1 MKYGKA
7 ILNELLTSYENSGN
21 FSGSTGKKVFL
32 KRSVKL
38 PDCESPDYE
47 ELLSELRT
55 LQSRGLIDF
64 KWEIPGHVAG
74 RIWLVLENVEQAYA
88 FVCRENKHQALGRV
102 KAAILKAEKTICDG
116 WIRCFLDETL
126 AEIEMHKL
134 TGIWSK
140 DQLFIRDLLNALELI
155 YTLNGQSITMRLA
168 SIRLYA
174 DSKRFEKDIMKPVI
188 SIAKRYDPV
197 ISETDIEKLSERE
210 ILAHLGIIK
219 MPEIFEFCGNLKIDF
234 ADGSVDFSP
243 IKSGACISSDCLN
256 EISHIELRNVRHV
269 IFIENK
275 TNYSEYCLNSRDENE
290 LVIYHGGLYSHCRG
304 KFFELISRAISSE
317 NVYYWGD
324 IDMGGFNMFVR
335 LKNNIFPTLEPL
347 NMDSAS
353 FEKYRVRGLARSDD
367 YIQKLLKLKENQQ
380 YQDFYDVI
388 DLIAKHGV
396 TVEQEIFID
405 NWDKVKGMANNL
417 LESTAANAE
426 SV

>member
-21 FSGSTGKKVFL
+21 FSGNAGKKVFL
-32 KRSVKL
+32 KRSFKL
-38 PDCESPDYE
+38 PDYESPDYE

-74 RIWLVLENVEQAYA
+74 RIWLVLKNVEQAYA
-88 FVCRENKHQALGRV
+88 FVCRENKHQALERV
-102 KAAILKAEKTICDG
+102 KAAISKAEQTVRDG
-116 WIRCFLDETL
+116 WIRSFLDDAL
-126 AEIEMHKL
+126 ADIEMHKL

-140 DQLFIRDLLNALELI
+140 EQQFISDLLSALELI

-168 SIRLYA
+168 SVRLYA

-188 SIAKRYDPV
+188 SIAKKYDPV

-210 ILAHLGIIK
+210 ILSHLGIIK
-219 MPEIFEFCGNLKIDF
+219 MPEIFEFCGNMMMCF
-234 ADGSVDFSP
+234 TDGSVDFSP
-243 IKSGACISSDCLN
+243 IKNGACISSDCLN
-256 EISHIELRNVRHV
+256 EISNIELRNVRRV

-275 TNYSEYCLNSRDENE
+275 TNYSEYCLNSRNEDE

-304 KFFELISRAISSE
+304 KFFELISRAISYE
-317 NVYYWGD
+317 KVYYWGD

-347 NMDSAS
+347 NMDAVC
-353 FEKYRVRGLARSDD
+353 FEKYRAQGLARSDN
-367 YIQKLLKLKENQQ
+367 YIQKLLKLKEKPQ
-380 YQDFYDVI
+380 YQVFYDVI

-405 NWDKVKGMANNL
+405 NWDRVKNDQQ
-417 LESTAANAE
+417 SI
-426 SV
+426 

>member
-1 MKYGKA
+1 MEKGNGNAAMKYGKS
-7 ILNELLTSYENSGN
+7 IVNELLISYENSAN
-21 FSGSTGKKVFL
+21 FSGSTGNKVFL

-64 KWEIPGHVAG
+64 KWEIQDHVAG

-88 FVCRENKHQALGRV
+88 FVCRENKHQALERV
-102 KAAILKAEKTICDG
+102 KAAILKAEQTVCEG
-116 WIRCFLDETL
+116 WIRSFLDEALTD
-126 AEIEMHKL
+126 IECNKL
-134 TGIWSK
+134 TGVWNK
-140 DQLFIRDLLNALELI
+140 EQQFISDLLSALGLI
-155 YTLNGQSITMRLA
+155 YTLNGKSITMRLA

-197 ISETDIEKLSERE
+197 ISETDVEKLSERE
-210 ILAHLGIIK
+210 ILSHLGIIK
-219 MPEIFEFCGNLKIDF
+219 MPEIFEFCGNLKIYLTN
-234 ADGSVDFSP
+234 GIVDFSP

-256 EISHIELRNVRHV
+256 EINHIELSNVERV

-317 NVYYWGD
+317 KVYYWGD

-335 LKNNIFPTLEPL
+335 LKNNIFPTLEPF
-347 NMDSAS
+347 NMDEAC
-353 FEKYRVRGLARSDD
+353 FEKYREQGLARSDN
-367 YIQKLLKLKENQQ
+367 YIQRLLKLKEDQQ
-380 YQDFYDVI
+380 YRDFYDVI

-405 NWDKVKGMANNL
+405 NWDRVKNDQRP
-417 LESTAANAE
+417 T
-426 SV
+426 

>member
-1 MKYGKA
+1 MKYGKT
-7 ILNELLTSYENSGN
+7 ILDELLTSYENSGN

-47 ELLSELRT
+47 ELLSELCS
-55 LQSRGLIDF
+55 LQSKGLIDF
-64 KWEIPGHVAG
+64 RWEIPGHVVG
-74 RIWLVLENVEQAYA
+74 RIWLVLKNVEQAYA
-88 FVCRENKHQALGRV
+88 FACRENKHQALENV
-102 KAAILKAEKTICDG
+102 KAAIQKTEKTVCNG
-116 WIRCFLDETL
+116 WIHSFLND
-126 AEIEMHKL
+126 AMVANEMHKL
-134 TGIWSK
+134 TGVWSK
-140 DQLFIRDLLNALELI
+140 DQQFISDLLSALELI

-168 SIRLYA
+168 SIRLYS
-174 DSKRFEKDIMKPVI
+174 DSKRFEKDIMKPVV
-188 SIAKRYDPV
+188 SIAKKYDPV
-197 ISETDIEKLSERE
+197 ISGTDIEKLSERE

-219 MPEIFEFCGNLKIDF
+219 MPEIFEFCGSLKICF

-243 IKSGACISSDCLN
+243 IKTGACVSSDCLN
-256 EISHIELRNVRHV
+256 EIIHIELNNVERV

-275 TNYSEYCLNSRDENE
+275 TNYSEYCLNSRSENE

-304 KFFELISRAISSE
+304 KFFKLISIGITSE
-317 NVYYWGD
+317 KVYYWGD

-347 NMDSAS
+347 NMNSVC
-353 FEKYRVRGLARSDD
+353 FEKYKAQGLARSDN
-367 YIQKLLKLKENQQ
+367 YIQKLLKLKGNQQ

-405 NWDKVKGMANNL
+405 NWD
-417 LESTAANAE
+417 
-426 SV
+426 

>member
-21 FSGSTGKKVFL
+21 FSRSTGKNVFL

-38 PDCESPDYE
+38 PECESQDYE

-55 LQSRGLIDF
+55 LQSRGLINL
-64 KWEIPGHVAG
+64 KWEIPGYVAG

-88 FVCRENKHQALGRV
+88 FVCRENKHQALERV
-102 KAAILKAEKTICDG
+102 KAAILKVEQTVREG

-126 AEIEMHKL
+126 ADIEMHKL
-134 TGIWSK
+134 TGILSK
-140 DQLFIRDLLNALELI
+140 DQLFISDLLNALELI

-168 SIRLYA
+168 SVRLYA

-197 ISETDIEKLSERE
+197 ISETDVEKLSERE

-219 MPEIFEFCGNLKIDF
+219 MPEIFEFCGNLKIGF

-243 IKSGACISSDCLN
+243 IKNGACISSDCLN
-256 EISHIELRNVRHV
+256 EINHIELSNVERV

-275 TNYSEYCLNSRDENE
+275 TNYSEYCLYSRDENE

-335 LKNNIFPTLEPL
+335 LKNNIFPTLEPF

-353 FEKYRVRGLARSDD
+353 FEKYRLLGLARSDD
-367 YIQKLLKLKENQQ
+367 YIQKLLKLKGNQQ

-396 TVEQEIFID
+396 TVEQKIFID

-417 LESTAANAE
+417 LESTATNAE